1 MNKLI
6 EENVS
11 NPNINNI
18 EILKHNNEN
27 SNRTQPIASIS
38 NIQQKTINSQQDK
51 INQQDQIKAQIKKEK
66 KSYYGHILIFC
77 VLLLIIEQYITYVF
91 IIEIKNIKCKNN
103 FITKKKIKKIFFK
116 NSIILNIYNNK
127 TNIF

>member
-1 MNKLI
+1 MNKMI
-6 EENVS
+6 EENIS
-11 NPNINNI
+11 NPTISNI

-27 SNRTQPIASIS
+27 SNRTQPITSIS
-38 NIQQKTINSQQDK
+38 NIQQKTLNYQQDK
-51 INQQDQIKAQIKKEK
+51 ISQQEQIKDQIKKEK

-103 FITKKKIKKIFFK
+103 FITKQKK
-116 NSIILNIYNNK
+116 NK
-127 TNIF
+127 TKKNFLKK

>member
-1 MNKLI
+1 MNKMI
-6 EENVS
+6 EENIS
-11 NPNINNI
+11 NPTISNI

-27 SNRTQPIASIS
+27 SNRTQPITSIS
-38 NIQQKTINSQQDK
+38 NIQQKTLNYQQDK
-51 INQQDQIKAQIKKEK
+51 INQQEQIKDQIKKEK

>member
-6 EENVS
+6 EENDP
-11 NPNINNI
+11 NPNINNR
-18 EILKHNNEN
+18 EILKSNNEN
-27 SNRTQPIASIS
+27 SNRTQPIASNS
-38 NIQQKTINSQQDK
+38 LNQQKTTNSQIDK
-51 INQQDQIKAQIKKEK
+51 INQQEQIKAQIKKEK

-103 FITKKKIKKIFFK
+103 YLIKKNKKKKFF
-116 NSIILNIYNNK
+116 
-127 TNIF
+127 

>member
-51 INQQDQIKAQIKKEK
+51 INQQEQIKAQIKKEK
-66 KSYYGHILIFC
+66 K
-77 VLLLIIEQYITYVF
+77 VTTVTY
-91 IIEIKNIKCKNN
+91 
-103 FITKKKIKKIFFK
+103 
-116 NSIILNIYNNK
+116 
-127 TNIF
+127 